1 MSIHI
6 IAISDLGEALMTLGY
21 ITRVIS
27 LNITLYNKIS
37 STWVAEMGLDEL
49 LPKYGTP
56 RIFKNNLD

>member
-6 IAISDLGEALMTLGY
+6 IAISDLGEALITLGH

-27 LNITLYNKIS
+27 LNITLYNKVS
-37 STWVAEMGLDEL
+37 SAWVVEMGLDEL
-49 LPKYGTP
+49 LSKYGTP

>member
-1 MSIHI
+1 MSIYI
-6 IAISDLGEALMTLGY
+6 IAISDLGEALMTLGH

-37 STWVAEMGLDEL
+37 STWVAEIRLDKL

>member
-21 ITRVIS
+21 MTRVIS

-37 STWVAEMGLDEL
+37 SA
-49 LPKYGTP
+49 
-56 RIFKNNLD
+56 